1 MYKTSELAERYKEKL
16 ITADEAAAQVQPGDR
31 IHFGLGCGQV
41 VDIDEALSLRADE
54 LKDVTIISTAS
65 LVDKPFKTYEATSS
79 NDQVRFASAH
89 FGPADRHM
97 SDAGRCAYQI
107 GRAHV

>member
-65 LVDKPFKTYEATSS
+65 LVDKPFKTYEPHPQTI
-79 NDQVRFASAH
+79 
-89 FGPADRHM
+89 
-97 SDAGRCAYQI
+97 RCALPLHI
-107 GRAHV
+107 SDLPTVT